1 MSCCLRCCT
10 CKKRHAV
17 WNTGGTARGELVVL
31 GLEGAGKSLLM
42 RQLCNLAN
50 GTQKNIQQLQPTVGV
65 QLYKLTAGSKH
76 CSHTAYARCACYAV
90 TTCHRPPSLIST
102 SGRVLEHVLG
112 MESLQTALK
121 GLLTVIN
128 VSLEDGDGLQ
138 ELLQWVKTHKR
149 R

>member
-1 MSCCLRCCT
+1 MMSLQGATVCIALT
-10 CKKRHAV
+10 QHGSHKSP
-17 WNTGGTARGELVVL
+17 LSL
-31 GLEGAGKSLLM
+31 G
-42 RQLCNLAN
+42 
-50 GTQKNIQQLQPTVGV
+50 
-65 QLYKLTAGSKH
+65 
-76 CSHTAYARCACYAV
+76 
-90 TTCHRPPSLIST
+90 
-102 SGRVLEHVLG
+102 VLEHVLG